1 MIDPVVETLSIT
13 LTSCKST
20 LVHNVSVI
28 LIFVLLFQQV
38 LIPTLRPLHM
48 LSTLF
53 GMLFLMVFLDFFQ
66 FSVQMTLLIA
76 LSHI

>member
-53 GMLFLMVFLDFFQ
+53 GMLFLMVFFGLL
-66 FSVQMTLLIA
+66 SV
-76 LSHI
+76 LSSNDTSHST